1 MLLFICFLIPFYRTQ
16 TFFSSLRAEFL
27 NLGTVGIL
35 HQISLCY
42 WGGWTARCRVFSS
55 NPSLC
60 LLSASSTLP
69 QVGVC
74 LYLLGV
80 RDIVESR

>member
-1 MLLFICFLIPFYRTQ
+1 MLLFVCFLIPCYRTQ
-16 TFFSSLRAEFL
+16 TFPSSLRADFL
-27 NLGTVGIL
+27 NLGTIGIL

-42 WGGWTARCRVFSS
+42 WGGWTVRYKVFSS

-69 QVGVC
+69 QVGV
-74 LYLLGV
+74 YTSFLGV
-80 RDIVESR
+80 RDIVESG